1 MWWKKIENLEKRNQ
15 YTANALTDP
24 QGQTVNSKKM
34 SVRSHGN
41 CLAGLSFYH
50 HHSLHWQR
58 VCLFRLYF
66 GLCFWTA
73 ENCQGR
79 AVRSSLSCTWGSI
92 PAHSQDGY
100 PHHTLT
106 SSLIFTRS
114 LETLSSQEITVRLVL
129 FCVHGHHWG
138 HNNRRHFLF
147 DVIKC

>member
-1 MWWKKIENLEKRNQ
+1 MWWKKCENLEKRNQ

-34 SVRSHGN
+34 SIRSHGN

-79 AVRSSLSCTWGSI
+79 AVRSSLSCTWGSS
-92 PAHSQDGY
+92 PSPFTGWLSPSHPDQ
-100 PHHTLT
+100 
-106 SSLIFTRS
+106 LIDIHEEFGI
-114 LETLSSQEITVRLVL
+114 LSSQEITVRLVL